1 MALET
6 LAVVYWSAM
15 VALFFFWVYGIVS
28 FGLDLK
34 NKIIPGIR
42 QYRRGRQRIKEEEEE
57 EKEQDEREERE
68 KQLY

>member
-1 MALET
+1 MATET
-6 LAVVYWSAM
+6 LAFVYWSAM
-15 VALFFFWVYGIVS
+15 VVLFFFWTYGIVS

-42 QYRRGRQRIKEEEEE
+42 QYWRGRQRIKEEEEE